1 LIASFPLDAIGGNL
15 LAQMRLSQ
23 ILISTLREDPA
34 DAEIPSHKL
43 LARGGFIVKTA
54 AGVYTYAP
62 LMWRVVRKFAQ
73 IVREELDREG
83 GNEVMLPIIQP
94 KELWVS
100 SGRWD
105 RYVNDGIMFTLKD
118 RKGSDMCLGPTHEEV
133 MTAYVNAQVNS
144 YKQMPVNCYQIQD
157 KFRDEIRPRFGL
169 MRGREF
175 VMMDAYSFDA
185 DQAGLDV
192 AYQKMRN
199 AYCRI
204 FARCGLAY
212 TVVQA
217 DSGAIGGAGS
227 EEFMVIAD
235 SGEDAILYCPDSGYA
250 ANVEKATS
258 KLPEASAGGDPLPM
272 ETVATPDVKTVAQLE
287 AFFPGW
293 VAGRMAKTVLYHVQ
307 WKNKEKVVAVMM
319 RGDLEINEVKLVNA
333 LDALAVRLATDEEI
347 KAATGADVG
356 FAGPVGLP
364 DDVPLLADESLQGR
378 TNLLVGCNRTGY
390 HCLNVNLGRDC
401 RMPSFK
407 ELRTARAGE
416 GCPVSGKPL
425 LQARGIEVGHIFK
438 LGTKYSKAM
447 GATFM
452 DQGGKP
458 VPFVMGCYGIG
469 VSRTPASAVEQ
480 SHDEKG
486 IVWPPAI
493 APFECVVAMLDP
505 SRAEQQQLAQQ
516 LYDGLKAAGVD
527 VCLDDRTMSP
537 GAKFKDNEL
546 LGFPVQ
552 VFVGRK
558 AAEGQVEFLIRK
570 GMQKSEC
577 AATEV
582 HAKVLAALG
591 R

>member
-1 LIASFPLDAIGGNL
+1 
-15 LAQMRLSQ
+15 MRLSQ
-23 ILISTLREDPA
+23 ILISTLRDDPA
-34 DAEIPSHKL
+34 DAEIPSHRL
-43 LARGGFIVKTA
+43 LARAGFIVKTA

-62 LMWRVVRKFAQ
+62 LMWRVVKKFAQ

-83 GNEVMLPIIQP
+83 ANEVMLPIIQP

-105 RYVNDGIMFTLKD
+105 RYVTDGIMFSLKD

-133 MTAYVNAQVNS
+133 MTAYVDAQVNS
-144 YKQMPVNCYQIQD
+144 YKQLPVNCYQIQD

-175 VMMDAYSFDA
+175 IMMDAYSFDA
-185 DQAGLDV
+185 DQAGLDE
-192 AYQKMRN
+192 AYQKMRR

-204 FARCGLAY
+204 FERCGVEY

-235 SGEDAILYCPDSGYA
+235 SGEDAILFCRESGYA
-250 ANVEKATS
+250 ANVEKAQS
-258 KLPEASAGGDPLPM
+258 QLPAAPGGGEAKALEKHS
-272 ETVATPDVKTVAQLE
+272 TPDVKTVAQLE
-287 AFFPGW
+287 AFFPGQ
-293 VAGRMAKTVLYHVQ
+293 VAGRMAKTVLYHVT

-319 RGDLEINEVKLVNA
+319 RGDLEINEVKLTNA
-333 LDALAVRLATDEEI
+333 LDALTVRLATEDEI
-347 KAATGADVG
+347 KAATGAEVG

-364 DDVPLLADESLQGR
+364 DEVPLLADESLQGV
-378 TNLLVGCNRTGY
+378 TNLLTGCNETGF

-416 GCPVSGKPL
+416 GCPISGKPL
-425 LQARGIEVGHIFK
+425 EQARGIEVGHIFK

-458 VPFVMGCYGIG
+458 TPFVMGCYGIG
-469 VSRTPASAVEQ
+469 VSRTPAAAIEQ
-480 SHDEKG
+480 HFDDKG
-486 IVWPPAI
+486 MVWPVAI

-505 SRAEQQQLAQQ
+505 KRDEQQQLATQ
-516 LYDGLKAAGVD
+516 LYDQLRADGVD
-527 VCLDDRTMSP
+527 VCLDDRAMSP
-537 GAKFKDNEL
+537 GAKFKDLEL
-546 LGFPVQ
+546 IGVPVQ

-558 AAEGQVEFLIRK
+558 AGEGQVEFLVRK

-577 AATEV
+577 AATDV
-582 HAKVLAALG
+582 RANVLAALG

>member
-1 LIASFPLDAIGGNL
+1 
-15 LAQMRLSQ
+15 MRLSQ
-23 ILISTLREDPA
+23 ILISTLRDDPA

-43 LARGGFIVKTA
+43 LARAGFIVKIA
-54 AGVYTYAP
+54 AGVYTFAP
-62 LMWRVVRKFAQ
+62 LMWRTVKKFAQ

-83 GNEVMLPIIQP
+83 ANEVMLPIIQP

-105 RYVNDGIMFTLKD
+105 RYVTDGIMFTLKD
-118 RKGSDMCLGPTHEEV
+118 RKGTDMCLGPTHEEV
-133 MTAYVNAQVNS
+133 MTAYVDAQVNS
-144 YKQMPVNCYQIQD
+144 YKQLPVNCYQIQD

-175 VMMDAYSFDA
+175 IMMDAYSFDA
-185 DQAGLDV
+185 DQAGLDA

-199 AYCRI
+199 AYCRT
-204 FARCGLAY
+204 FERCGVDY

-227 EEFMVIAD
+227 EEFMVLAA
-235 SGEDAILYCPDSGYA
+235 SGEDAILFCRDSGYA

-258 KLPEASAGGDPLPM
+258 KLPPAPEGGEPRPM
-272 ETVATPDVKTVAQLE
+272 QKHATPGVKTVAQLE

-293 VAGRMAKTVLYHVQ
+293 EAGRMAKTVLYHVT
-307 WKNKEKVVAVMM
+307 WKNKAKVVAVMM
-319 RGDLEINEVKLVNA
+319 RGDLEINEVKLTNA
-333 LDALAVRLATDEEI
+333 LDAMTVRLATDEEI
-347 KAATGADVG
+347 VAATGAEVG
-356 FAGPVGLP
+356 FAGPVGLKE
-364 DDVPLLADESLQGR
+364 DVPLLADESLQGR
-378 TNLLVGCNRTGY
+378 SNLLVGCNETGF
-390 HCLNVNLGRDC
+390 HCLDVNLGRDC

-407 ELRTARAGE
+407 ELRKARAGE
-416 GCPVSGKPL
+416 GCPLSGKPL
-425 LQARGIEVGHIFK
+425 EEARGIEVGHIFK

-458 VPFVMGCYGIG
+458 TPFVMGCYGIG
-469 VSRTPASAVEQ
+469 VSRTPAAAVEQ
-480 SHDEKG
+480 HHDDKG

-505 SRAEQQQLAQQ
+505 KRQEQQELADK
-516 LYDGLKAAGVD
+516 LYAELKAAGID
-527 VCLDDRTMSP
+527 VCLDDRPLSP
-537 GAKFKDNEL
+537 GAKFKDLEL
-546 LGFPVQ
+546 IGLPVQ

-558 AAEGQVEFLIRK
+558 AQEGEVEFLVRK

-577 AATEV
+577 KATD
-582 HAKVLAALG
+582 VLARVRAALA

>member
-1 LIASFPLDAIGGNL
+1 
-15 LAQMRLSQ
+15 MRLSQ
-23 ILISTLREDPA
+23 ILISTLRDDPA

-43 LARGGFIVKTA
+43 LARAGLIVKIA
-54 AGVYTYAP
+54 AGVYTFAP
-62 LMWRVVRKFAQ
+62 LMWRTVKKFAQ

-83 GNEVMLPIIQP
+83 ANEVMLPIIQP

-175 VMMDAYSFDA
+175 IMMDAYSFDA
-185 DQAGLDV
+185 DQPGLDA

-204 FARCGLAY
+204 FERCGLAY

-235 SGEDAILYCPDSGYA
+235 SGEDSILFCRESGYA
-250 ANVEKATS
+250 ANVEKAVS
-258 KLPEASAGGDPLPM
+258 KLPPAPAGGEPKPLQ
-272 ETVATPDVKTVAQLE
+272 TIATPDVKTVAQLE

-293 VAGRMAKTVLYHVQ
+293 VAGRMAKTVLYHVT
-307 WKNKEKVVAVMM
+307 WKAKAKVVAVMM
-319 RGDLEINEVKLVNA
+319 RGDLEINEVKLTNA
-333 LDALAVRLATDEEI
+333 LDALTVRLATDDEI

-356 FAGPVGLP
+356 YAGPVNLP
-364 DDVPLLADESLQGR
+364 EDVPLLADE
-378 TNLLVGCNRTGY
+378 
-390 HCLNVNLGRDC
+390 
-401 RMPSFK
+401 
-407 ELRTARAGE
+407 
-416 GCPVSGKPL
+416 
-425 LQARGIEVGHIFK
+425 
-438 LGTKYSKAM
+438 YSKAM
-447 GATFM
+447 QATFM

-469 VSRTPASAVEQ
+469 VSRTPAAAVEQ
-480 SHDEKG
+480 SFDDKG

-505 SRAEQQQLAQQ
+505 KRDEQVALADQ
-516 LYDGLKAAGVD
+516 LYAELKAAGVD
-527 VCLDDRTMSP
+527 VCLDDRAMSP

-558 AAEGQVEFLIRK
+558 AAEGGVEFLVRK

-577 AATEV
+577 AAAEV
-582 HAKVLAALG
+582 KAKVLAALG

>member
-1 LIASFPLDAIGGNL
+1 
-15 LAQMRLSQ
+15 MRLSQ
-23 ILISTLREDPA
+23 ILISTLRDDPA

-43 LARGGFIVKTA
+43 LARSGFIVKIA
-54 AGVYTYAP
+54 AGIYTFAP
-62 LMWRVVRKFAQ
+62 LMWRVVKKFSQ

-83 GNEVMLPIIQP
+83 ANEVMLPIMQP
-94 KELWVS
+94 KELWVA

-105 RYVNDGIMFTLKD
+105 RYVTDGIMFTLKD
-118 RKGSDMCLGPTHEEV
+118 RKGSEMCLGPTHEEV
-133 MTAYVNAQVNS
+133 MTTYVSAQVNS

-175 VMMDAYSFDA
+175 IMMDAYSFDA
-185 DQAGLDV
+185 DVAGLDV

-204 FARCGLAY
+204 FERCGVKY

-235 SGEDAILYCPDSGYA
+235 SGEDAILYCDESGYA
-250 ANVEKATS
+250 ANVEKAIS
-258 KLPEASAGGDPLPM
+258 KLPEAPAGGEPKAM
-272 ETVATPDVKTVAQLE
+272 EKVATPDVKTVAQLE

-293 VAGRMAKTVLYHVQ
+293 VAGRMAKTVLYHVT

-319 RGDLEINEVKLVNA
+319 RGDLEINEVKLTNS
-333 LDALAVRLATDEEI
+333 LDALKVRLATDEEI
-347 KAATGADVG
+347 KAATGAETG
-356 FAGPVGLP
+356 FAGPVGLR
-364 DDVPLLADESLQGR
+364 DEVPLLADESLQGV
-378 TNLLVGCNRTGY
+378 TNLLVGCNESGF

-416 GCPVSGKPL
+416 GCPISGKPL
-425 LQARGIEVGHIFK
+425 QQARGIEVGHIFK
-438 LGTKYSKAM
+438 LGIKYSKAM
-447 GATFM
+447 AATFM

-458 VPFVMGCYGIG
+458 TPFVMGCYGIG
-469 VSRTPASAVEQ
+469 VSRTPAAAVEQ
-480 SHDEKG
+480 NFDEKG
-486 IVWPPAI
+486 IVWPVAI

-505 SRAEQQQLAQQ
+505 KRDEQIALADK
-516 LYDGLKAAGVD
+516 LYADLKAAGVD
-527 VCLDDRTMSP
+527 VCLDDRPLSP
-537 GAKFKDNEL
+537 GAKFKDHEL
-546 LGFPVQ
+546 IGMPVQ

-558 AAEGQVEFLIRK
+558 AGEGGVEFLVRK
-570 GMQKSEC
+570 GMQKGDC
-577 AATEV
+577 PATEV
-582 HAKVLAALG
+582 VAKTLAALG

>member
-1 LIASFPLDAIGGNL
+1 
-15 LAQMRLSQ
+15 MRLSQ
-23 ILISTLREDPA
+23 ILISTLRDDPA

-43 LARGGFIVKTA
+43 LARGGFIVKIA

-62 LMWRVVRKFAQ
+62 LMWRVVKKFAE
-73 IVREELDREG
+73 IVRQELDREG
-83 GNEVMLPIIQP
+83 ANEVMLPIIQP

-105 RYVNDGIMFTLKD
+105 RYVTDGIMFTLKD
-118 RKGSDMCLGPTHEEV
+118 RKGSEMCLGPTHEEV
-133 MTAYVNAQVNS
+133 MTSYVNAQVNS

-175 VMMDAYSFDA
+175 IMMDAYSFDA
-185 DQAGLDV
+185 DVPGLDV

-204 FARCGLAY
+204 FERCGVKF

-235 SGEDAILYCPDSGYA
+235 SGEDSILYCDASGYA
-250 ANVEKATS
+250 ANVEKAIS
-258 KLPEASAGGDPLPM
+258 KLPDAPAGGEPLPM
-272 ETVATPDVKTVAQLE
+272 EKVATPDVKTVAQLE

-293 VAGRMAKTVLYHVQ
+293 TAGRMAKTLLYHVT
-307 WKNKEKVVAVMM
+307 WKNKTKVVAVMM
-319 RGDLEINEVKLVNA
+319 RGDLELNEVKLTNV
-333 LDALAVRLATDEEI
+333 LDALTVRLATDEEI
-347 KAATGADVG
+347 KAATGADTG

-378 TNLLVGCNRTGY
+378 TNLLVGCNQTGF

-407 ELRTARAGE
+407 EVRTARAGE
-416 GCPVSGKPL
+416 GCPVSGQPL
-425 LQARGIEVGHIFK
+425 QQARGIEVGHIFK
-438 LGTKYSKAM
+438 LGIKYSKAM
-447 GATFM
+447 SATFM

-458 VPFVMGCYGIG
+458 TPFVMGCYGIG
-469 VSRTPASAVEQ
+469 VSRTPAAAVEQ
-480 SHDEKG
+480 SFDDKG
-486 IVWPPAI
+486 IVWPAAI

-505 SRAEQQQLAQQ
+505 KRDEQIVLADKLYAE
-516 LYDGLKAAGVD
+516 LKAAGVD
-527 VCLDDRTMSP
+527 VCLDDRPLSP
-537 GAKFKDNEL
+537 GAKFKDHEL
-546 LGFPVQ
+546 IGIPVQ
-552 VFVGRK
+552 VFVGRN
-558 AAEGQVEFLIRK
+558 AAQGGVEFLVRK
-570 GMQKSEC
+570 GMQKGDC
-577 AATEV
+577 PATEV
-582 HAKVLAALG
+582 KAKVLAALG

>member
-1 LIASFPLDAIGGNL
+1 
-15 LAQMRLSQ
+15 MRLSTL
-23 ILISTLREDPA
+23 LISTLRDDPA

-43 LARGGFIVKTA
+43 LARAGFIVKIA
-54 AGVYTYAP
+54 AGVYTYSP

-83 GNEVMLPIIQP
+83 ANEVMLPIIQP
-94 KELWVS
+94 RELWVS

-105 RYVNDGIMFTLKD
+105 RYVTDGIMFTLKD
-118 RKGSDMCLGPTHEEV
+118 RKGSEMCLGPTHEEV
-133 MTAYVNAQVNS
+133 MTTFVDAQVNS

-175 VMMDAYSFDA
+175 IMMDAYSFDA
-185 DQAGLDV
+185 DDAGLDV

-204 FARCGLAY
+204 FERAGLDY
-212 TVVQA
+212 TIVQA

-235 SGEDAILYCPDSGYA
+235 TGEDAILFCKSSGYA

-258 KLPEASAGGDPLPM
+258 RLPEAPDGGEVRAM
-272 ETVATPDVKTVAQLE
+272 SKHETPGVKTVAQLE
-287 AFFPGW
+287 QFFDGW
-293 VAGRMAKTVLYHVQ
+293 VAGRMAKTVLYHAT
-307 WKNKEKVVAVMM
+307 WRDREAVVAAMM

-333 LDALAVRLATDEEI
+333 LDALSVRLATDEEI
-347 KAATGADVG
+347 LKATGAETG
-356 FAGPVGLP
+356 FAGPVNLK
-364 DDVPLLADESLQGR
+364 DDVQLLADLSLQGR
-378 TNLLVGCNRTGY
+378 TNLLTGCNETGY
-390 HCLNVNLGRDC
+390 HCLDVNLGRDC
-401 RMPSFK
+401 RTPEFHD
-407 ELRTARAGE
+407 LRLARAGE
-416 GCPVSGKPL
+416 GCPISGAPL
-425 LQARGIEVGHIFK
+425 EQARGIEVGHIFK
-438 LGTKYSKAM
+438 LGTKYSSAM

-452 DQGGKP
+452 AKEGKP
-458 VPFVMGCYGIG
+458 APFVMGCYGIG

-480 SHDEKG
+480 HFDDKG
-486 IVWPPAI
+486 MVWPVPI

-505 SRAEQQQLAQQ
+505 KRDEQKVLADRLYAELAE
-516 LYDGLKAAGVD
+516 AGVD
-527 VCLDDRTMSP
+527 VCLDDRAMSP
-537 GAKFKDNEL
+537 GAKFKDHEL
-546 LGFPVQ
+546 IGLPVQ

-558 AAEGQVEFLIRK
+558 AAEGEVELLARK

-577 AATEV
+577 AADDV
-582 HAKVLAALG
+582 RAKVLALLG

>member
-1 LIASFPLDAIGGNL
+1 
-15 LAQMRLSQ
+15 MRLSQ
-23 ILISTLREDPA
+23 ILISTLRDDPA

-43 LARGGFIVKTA
+43 LARSGFIVKLA
-54 AGVYTYAP
+54 AGVYTFAP
-62 LMWRVVRKFAQ
+62 LMWRVVKKFSQ

-83 GNEVMLPIIQP
+83 ANEVMLPIMQP
-94 KELWVS
+94 KELWVA

-105 RYVNDGIMFTLKD
+105 RYVTDGIMFTLKD
-118 RKGSDMCLGPTHEEV
+118 RKGSEMCLGPTHEEV
-133 MTAYVNAQVNS
+133 MTTYVSAQVNS

-175 VMMDAYSFDA
+175 IMMDAYSFDA
-185 DQAGLDV
+185 DVAGLDV

-204 FARCGLAY
+204 FERCGVKY

-235 SGEDAILYCPDSGYA
+235 SGEDAILYCDESGYA
-250 ANVEKATS
+250 ANVEKAIS
-258 KLPEASAGGDPLPM
+258 KLPEAPAGGEPKPM
-272 ETVATPDVKTVAQLE
+272 EKVATPDVKTVAQLE

-293 VAGRMAKTVLYHVQ
+293 VAGRMAKTVLYHVT

-319 RGDLEINEVKLVNA
+319 RGDLEINEVKLTNA
-333 LDALAVRLATDEEI
+333 LDALKVRLATDEEI
-347 KAATGADVG
+347 KAATGAETG
-356 FAGPVGLP
+356 FAGPVGLR
-364 DDVPLLADESLQGR
+364 DDVPLLADESLQGV
-378 TNLLVGCNRTGY
+378 TNLLVGCNESGF

-416 GCPVSGKPL
+416 GCPISGQPL
-425 LQARGIEVGHIFK
+425 QQARGIEVGHIFK

-447 GATFM
+447 AATFM

-458 VPFVMGCYGIG
+458 TPFVMGCYGIG
-469 VSRTPASAVEQ
+469 VSRTPAAAVEQ
-480 SHDEKG
+480 NFDEKG
-486 IVWPPAI
+486 IVWPVAI

-505 SRAEQQQLAQQ
+505 KRDEQIALADK
-516 LYDGLKAAGVD
+516 LYADLKAAGVD
-527 VCLDDRTMSP
+527 VCLDDRPLSP
-537 GAKFKDNEL
+537 GAKFKDHEL
-546 LGFPVQ
+546 IGMPVQ

-558 AAEGQVEFLIRK
+558 AGEGGVEFLVRK
-570 GMQKSEC
+570 GMQKGDC

-582 HAKVLAALG
+582 VAKTLAALG

>member
-1 LIASFPLDAIGGNL
+1 
-15 LAQMRLSQ
+15 MRLSQ
-23 ILISTLREDPA
+23 ILISTLRDDPA

-43 LARGGFIVKTA
+43 LARAGLIVKTA

-62 LMWRVVRKFAQ
+62 LMWRVVKKFAQ
-73 IVREELDREG
+73 IVRDELDAEG
-83 GNEVMLPIIQP
+83 ANEVMLPIIQP
-94 KELWVS
+94 KELWQQ

-105 RYVNDGIMFTLKD
+105 RYVRDGIMFTLKD

-175 VMMDAYSFDA
+175 LMMDAYSFDA
-185 DQAGLDV
+185 DTAGLDV
-192 AYQKMRN
+192 AYQKMRA

-204 FARCGLAY
+204 FERCGLQY

-235 SGEDAILYCPDSGYA
+235 SGEDSILYCQESGYA
-250 ANVEKATS
+250 ANVEKAQS
-258 KLPEASAGGDPLPM
+258 VLPEAPAGGEPRPM
-272 ETVATPDVKTVAQLE
+272 QKVATPEVKTVAQLE
-287 AFFPGW
+287 AFFPDW
-293 VAGRMAKTVLYHVQ
+293 VAGRMAKTVIYHAT
-307 WKNKEKVVAVMM
+307 WKDKEKVIAVMM

-333 LDALAVRLATDEEI
+333 IDALTVRLATDEEI
-347 KAATGADVG
+347 KAATGADTG

-364 DDVPLLADESLQGR
+364 ETVPLLADESLKDR
-378 TNLLVGCNRTGY
+378 SNLLVGGNQTGF
-390 HCLNVNLGRDC
+390 HFLDVNLGRDC
-401 RMPSFK
+401 RMPSWK
-407 ELRTARAGE
+407 ELRLARAGE

-425 LQARGIEVGHIFK
+425 QQARGIEVGHIFK
-438 LGTKYSKAM
+438 LGIKYSKAM
-447 GATFM
+447 QATFM

-469 VSRTPASAVEQ
+469 VSRTPAAAVEQ
-480 SHDEKG
+480 HFDDKG
-486 IVWPPAI
+486 IVWPAEI
-493 APFECVVAMLDP
+493 APFECVIAMLDP
-505 SRAEQQQLAQQ
+505 KREEQVALADR
-516 LYDGLKAAGVD
+516 LYGELKKVGVD
-527 VCLDDRTMSP
+527 VCLDDRAMSP

-558 AAEGQVEFLIRK
+558 AAEGQVEFLVRK
-570 GMQKSEC
+570 GMEKSEC
-577 AATEV
+577 AAAEV
-582 HAKVLAALG
+582 RAKVLAALG

>member
-1 LIASFPLDAIGGNL
+1 
-15 LAQMRLSQ
+15 MRLSQ

-34 DAEIPSHKL
+34 DAEIPSHRL
-43 LARGGFIVKTA
+43 LARAGFIVKIA

-62 LMWRVVRKFAQ
+62 LMWRVVKKFAQ
-73 IVREELDREG
+73 IVRDELDREG
-83 GNEVMLPIIQP
+83 ANEVMLPIIQP

-105 RYVNDGIMFTLKD
+105 RYVTDGIMFTLKD
-118 RKGSDMCLGPTHEEV
+118 RKGTEMCLGPTHEEV

-175 VMMDAYSFDA
+175 IMMDAYSFDA
-185 DQAGLDV
+185 DVPGLDV

-204 FARCGLAY
+204 FERCGVKF

-227 EEFMVIAD
+227 EEFMVIAE
-235 SGEDAILYCPDSGYA
+235 SGEDAILYCDCGYA

-258 KLPEASAGGDPLPM
+258 KLPDAPAGGEPKAM
-272 ETVATPDVKTVAQLE
+272 EKVATPDVKTVAQLE

-293 VAGRMAKTVLYHVQ
+293 TAGRMAKTVLYHVT
-307 WKNKEKVVAVMM
+307 WKSKAKVVAVMM
-319 RGDLEINEVKLVNA
+319 RGDLEINEVKLCNA
-333 LDALAVRLATDEEI
+333 VDALAVRLATDEEI
-347 KAATGADVG
+347 LAATGAPTG
-356 FAGPVGLP
+356 FAGPVGLKE
-364 DDVPLLADESLQGR
+364 DVPLMADESLKDR
-378 TNLLVGCNRTGY
+378 TNLLVGCNQAGY
-390 HCLNVNLGRDC
+390 HSLNVNLGRDC

-407 ELRTARAGE
+407 DLRTARAGE
-416 GCPVSGKPL
+416 GCSSCGKPL
-425 LQARGIEVGHIFK
+425 QQARGIEVGHIFK
-438 LGTKYSKAM
+438 LGIKYSKAM

-458 VPFVMGCYGIG
+458 TPFVMGCYGIG
-469 VSRTPASAVEQ
+469 VSRTPAAAVEQ
-480 SHDEKG
+480 SFDAQG
-486 IVWPPAI
+486 IVWPASI
-493 APFECVVAMLDP
+493 APFECVVAVLDGK
-505 SRAEQQQLAQQ
+505 RDEQNVLAEK
-516 LYDGLKAAGVD
+516 LYGELKAAGVD
-527 VCLDDRTMSP
+527 VCLDDRPLSP
-537 GAKFKDNEL
+537 GAKFKDHEL
-546 LGFPVQ
+546 IGMPVQ

-558 AAEGQVEFLIRK
+558 AAEGGVEFLVRK

-577 AATEV
+577 AAGEV
-582 HAKVLAALG
+582 KAKVLAALG

>member
-1 LIASFPLDAIGGNL
+1 
-15 LAQMRLSQ
+15 MRLSQ
-23 ILISTLREDPA
+23 ILISTLRDDPA

-43 LARGGFIVKTA
+43 LARSGFIVKIA
-54 AGVYTYAP
+54 AGIYTFAP
-62 LMWRVVRKFAQ
+62 LMWRVVKKFSQ

-83 GNEVMLPIIQP
+83 ANEVMLPIMQP
-94 KELWVS
+94 KELWVA

-105 RYVNDGIMFTLKD
+105 RYVTDGIMFTLKD
-118 RKGSDMCLGPTHEEV
+118 RKGSEMCLGPTHEEV
-133 MTAYVNAQVNS
+133 MTTYVSAQVNS

-175 VMMDAYSFDA
+175 IMMDAYSFDA
-185 DQAGLDV
+185 DVAGLDV

-204 FARCGLAY
+204 FERCGVKY

-235 SGEDAILYCPDSGYA
+235 SGEDAILYCDESGYA
-250 ANVEKATS
+250 ANVEKAIS
-258 KLPEASAGGDPLPM
+258 KLPEAPAGGEPKAM
-272 ETVATPDVKTVAQLE
+272 EKVATPDVKTVAQLE

-293 VAGRMAKTVLYHVQ
+293 VAGRMAKTVLYHVT

-319 RGDLEINEVKLVNA
+319 RGDLEINEVKLTNS
-333 LDALAVRLATDEEI
+333 LDALKVRLATDEEI
-347 KAATGADVG
+347 KAATGAETG
-356 FAGPVGLP
+356 FAGPVGLR
-364 DDVPLLADESLQGR
+364 DEVPLLADESLQGV
-378 TNLLVGCNRTGY
+378 TNLLVGCNESGF

-416 GCPVSGKPL
+416 GCPISGKPL
-425 LQARGIEVGHIFK
+425 QQARGIEVGHIFK
-438 LGTKYSKAM
+438 LGIKYSKAM
-447 GATFM
+447 AATFM

-458 VPFVMGCYGIG
+458 TPFVMGCYGIG
-469 VSRTPASAVEQ
+469 VSRTPAAAVEQ
-480 SHDEKG
+480 NFDEKG
-486 IVWPPAI
+486 IVWPVAI

-505 SRAEQQQLAQQ
+505 KRDEQIALADK
-516 LYDGLKAAGVD
+516 LYADLKAAGVD
-527 VCLDDRTMSP
+527 VCLDDRPLSP
-537 GAKFKDNEL
+537 GAKFKDHEL
-546 LGFPVQ
+546 IGMPVQ

-558 AAEGQVEFLIRK
+558 AGEGGVEFLVRK
-570 GMQKSEC
+570 GMQKGDC
-577 AATEV
+577 LATEV
-582 HAKVLAALG
+582 VAKTLAALG